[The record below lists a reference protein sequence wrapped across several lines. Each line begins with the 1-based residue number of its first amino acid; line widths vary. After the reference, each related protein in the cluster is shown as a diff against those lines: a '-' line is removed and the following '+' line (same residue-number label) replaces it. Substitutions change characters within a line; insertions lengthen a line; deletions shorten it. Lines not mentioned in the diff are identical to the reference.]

1 MAIIKHNIVELDY
14 LKELNTLL
22 HSTDFPWYY
31 VHTSAHLD
39 DDTSIDYQFSFYHML
54 VEDEDTER
62 SPYYQD
68 FKLLIDT
75 CIEKSEFKGMKLDR
89 ARLGLFTKAAKPQVQ
104 IPHVDKFDKPHKS
117 IVFYI
122 NESDGPT
129 YIYKQKNRLDK
140 YEKHKHYDV
149 DLISPFRQNS
159 MVCFDGFDFHSSSSP
174 TNHNTRVALNINLV

>member
-1 MAIIKHNIVELDY
+1 M
-14 LKELNTLL
+14 L

-89 ARLGLFTKAAKPQVQ
+89 ARLGLFTKAGKPQVQ

-122 NESDGPT
+122 NLVGF
-129 YIYKQKNRLDK
+129 L
-140 YEKHKHYDV
+140 YDS
-149 DLISPFRQNS
+149 I
-159 MVCFDGFDFHSSSSP
+159 
-174 TNHNTRVALNINLV
+174 